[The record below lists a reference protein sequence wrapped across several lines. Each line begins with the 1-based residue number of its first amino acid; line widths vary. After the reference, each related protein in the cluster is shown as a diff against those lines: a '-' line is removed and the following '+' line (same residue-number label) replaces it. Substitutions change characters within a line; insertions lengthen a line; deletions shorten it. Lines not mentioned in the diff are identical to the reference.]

1 MIRSE
6 PDVDQHLSSSVI
18 SGWLQSAASFFFFF
32 WVWPISKR
40 WFKGSSVFSYFW
52 DIISVNQSFH
62 QYLGQED
69 INSAY
74 STFHQYAKLLCVTS
88 MLKKSL
94 AAGKKKTWE
103 TLSLG
108 VRLWDR
114 KLCLSAAGPH
124 NKSPAV
130 LECWETLTVY
140 CNHPQSYQSPWDKKW
155 TDKLHLK
162 SFFSLSKATLW
173 LSG

>member
-1 MIRSE
+1 MDDFS
-6 PDVDQHLSSSVI
+6 
-18 SGWLQSAASFFFFF
+18 LQPLFFFFF

-155 TDKLHLK
+155 TEKLHLK